1 MTNRQSLLHI
11 KYAIVGIAICLVA
24 MFLVHWTPNSDS
36 EIKKAELKASAYIM
50 NGSYVV
56 ERVTFTYD
64 QRNSVIVVILRS
76 VSYDTVDVFGCSGN
90 YRDSPFIYWAALRAG
105 DIVSLNRFYPKG
117 SVHKMYFVNHIRP
130 EIVKS
135 VWQ

>member
-11 KYAIVGIAICLVA
+11 KYAIAGIAICLVA
-24 MFLVHWTPNSDS
+24 MFLVPWTTNSDS

-56 ERVTFTYD
+56 ERVTFTYG
-64 QRNSVIVVILRS
+64 QSRSVIVVILRS

-90 YRDSPFIYWAALRAG
+90 YRDSPFIYWAALKAG

-117 SVHKMYFVNHIRP
+117 YFHKIDFVNHIRP